1 MDIKKNVEGQYLE
14 LLEKLLNT
22 AKFKDDRTKTGTYSI
37 FGPQIVADLRNG
49 FPLLTTKKVFLRSI
63 LHELLWF
70 LNGDTNIKYLLDNNV
85 HIWDSWALENGDLG
99 PVYGK
104 MWRSWPNPNGDDVD
118 QIKYVMD
125 LLKNNPY
132 SRRQLVCGWN
142 PALLPN
148 ENKSHEENVKSGLQ
162 ALPPCHTL
170 FQFYCEDMSLEE
182 RVSHLE
188 NIDSILIYNNK
199 ILFSDLG
206 KNRQA
211 IEDLL
216 TLNDIPD
223 KYVSCKLYQRSGDI
237 FLGVPFNI
245 ASYALLTHMVANVAN
260 MVPKEF
266 IHTFGDLHLYS
277 NHIDQAKEQLSR
289 SQMEF
294 PKLKILNR
302 NQKIDEFKY
311 EDFEI
316 TGYDNPHPY
325 IKAPVAV

>member
-1 MDIKKNVEGQYLE
+1 MSLSNNIEAQYLG
-14 LLEKLLNT
+14 LLEKLLNS
-22 AKFKDDRTKTGTYSI
+22 AKYKDDRTNTGTYSM
-37 FGPQIVADLRNG
+37 FGPQIVADLREG

-70 LNGDTNIKYLLDNNV
+70 LSGDTNIKSLLDNNV
-85 HIWDSWALENGDLG
+85 HIWDEWALDNGDLG

-104 MWRSWPNPNGDDVD
+104 MWRSWPNPNGEDVD

-125 LLKNNPY
+125 LLENNPY

-142 PALLPN
+142 PALLPD
-148 ENKSHEENVKSGLQ
+148 ENKSHKENVEAGLQ

-170 FQFYCEDMSLEE
+170 FQFYCEDMSFRE
-182 RVSHLE
+182 RVAHLE
-188 NIDSILIYNNK
+188 NINSPLINDNKDLFANIEENKTELENLMRSNN
-199 ILFSDLG
+199 IS
-206 KNRQA
+206 
-211 IEDLL
+211 
-216 TLNDIPD
+216 D

-245 ASYALLTHMVANVAN
+245 ASYALLTHMVAQVAN

-277 NHIDQAKEQLSR
+277 NHIEQAKEQLSR
-289 SQMEF
+289 SQMDLPRLHIE
-294 PKLKILNR
+294 NR
-302 NQKIDEFKY
+302 GQKIDEFVF
-311 EDFEI
+311 EDFKV